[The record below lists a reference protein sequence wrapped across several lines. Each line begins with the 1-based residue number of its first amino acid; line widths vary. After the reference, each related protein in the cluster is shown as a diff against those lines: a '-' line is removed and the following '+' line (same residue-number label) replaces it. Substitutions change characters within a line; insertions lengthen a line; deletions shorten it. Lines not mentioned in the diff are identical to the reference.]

1 VCVYKCVCER
11 EYTSADKAT
20 CSLQFFVAS
29 KKEQTAIF
37 DSFVLGTYSRH
48 KPGMDLNTPL
58 SERTGTGLGG
68 HDGKAKWRWRRSSD

>member
-1 VCVYKCVCER
+1 MCVCVCVRKR

-29 KKEQTAIF
+29 KKEQTAMF

-48 KPGMDLNTPL
+48 KPGMDLNTAL

-68 HDGKAKWRWRRSSD
+68 REGKAK